1 MAQVWA
7 ELSDEKMIDA
17 RGRTAIRGLITLL
30 NRLANLERRV
40 TQYLERQNTNN
51 LDKEVV
57 RTYFE
62 EVVENYNSLQEDV
75 LSSIEDWADLIPEAD
90 IRSEIGVITELKSRV
105 IQREGG
111 MVHFESEI
119 G

>member
-1 MAQVWA
+1 
-7 ELSDEKMIDA
+7 
-17 RGRTAIRGLITLL
+17 
-30 NRLANLERRV
+30 
-40 TQYLERQNTNN
+40 
-51 LDKEVV
+51 
-57 RTYFE
+57 
-62 EVVENYNSLQEDV
+62 